1 MFNVSFTTLLVII
14 IIIRMGE
21 PRIMMSSSS
30 RGRRNR
36 RTTYIQQ
43 YNRYNELVAV
53 YENLCGKGMY
63 PIEFTSHILN
73 CGDISQ
79 FNKDANIRRIQK
91 IETADELAKIIIL
104 LIICPFTIFIGICA
118 LCS

>member
-1 MFNVSFTTLLVII
+1 MFNVSFITLLVII
-14 IIIRMGE
+14 IIIRMVE
-21 PRIMMSSSS
+21 PRMMMSSSS

-43 YNRYNELVAV
+43 YNRYNELVSV

-73 CGDISQ
+73 CDDIAQ

-91 IETADELAKIIIL
+91 IEATDGLAKNIIL
-104 LIICPFTIFIGICA
+104 LIIGTLSFFIGMWFWH
-118 LCS
+118 L

>member
-1 MFNVSFTTLLVII
+1 MFNVSFITLLI

-21 PRIMMSSSS
+21 PRMMLSSSS

-91 IETADELAKIIIL
+91 IEANDGVAKCIMML
-104 LIICPFTIFIGICA
+104 VICTFTIFIGICA